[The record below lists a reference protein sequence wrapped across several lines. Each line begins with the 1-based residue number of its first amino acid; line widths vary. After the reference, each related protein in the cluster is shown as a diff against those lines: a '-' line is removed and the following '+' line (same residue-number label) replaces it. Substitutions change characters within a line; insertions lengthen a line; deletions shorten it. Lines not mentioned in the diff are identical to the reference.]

1 MIDTNPPPAG
11 DSLQTSSE
19 HTGAAKRPV
28 LHDNH
33 VWAYYR
39 HFPDNHVWA
48 YYRHFPLEA
57 DPSLYNKAKHSLKS
71 HHELLNLF
79 LDDCRRGSVLPAAD
93 AAYAAESLTEL
104 AEQRRKGFRQ
114 WQARQAGRKN
124 NAGRPSLHAQGEEQA
139 QALEALAADVVP
151 SAVINVTAHRL
162 AFELLEA
169 EREKYA
175 LQLEACRERGE
186 PPPRRTRGRRTNNA
200 QKFNMAMDVQV
211 ELEAHPDW
219 SENRAIHKV
228 AKAWH
233 KKHDDADHSARDANY
248 RENMIERWHKKIE
261 ASYYERKPYLRST
274 KEPRLDGMIPLE
286 LVLDD

>member
-139 QALEALAADVVP
+139 QALEALAADVVL

-175 LQLEACRERGE
+175 LQLEACRAKGDRS
-186 PPPRRTRGRRTNNA
+186 PRRTRGRRTNNLE
-200 QKFNMAMDVQV
+200 KFDMAMQV
-211 ELEAHPDW
+211 DALLAADPGRSEASAIREVAIAWFQARHPEAKHLRSD
-219 SENRAIHKV
+219 NREDLI
-228 AKAWH
+228 
-233 KKHDDADHSARDANY
+233 D
-248 RENMIERWHKKIE
+248 RWYKKIE

-274 KEPRLDGMIPLE
+274 KEPFLNGMIPLD